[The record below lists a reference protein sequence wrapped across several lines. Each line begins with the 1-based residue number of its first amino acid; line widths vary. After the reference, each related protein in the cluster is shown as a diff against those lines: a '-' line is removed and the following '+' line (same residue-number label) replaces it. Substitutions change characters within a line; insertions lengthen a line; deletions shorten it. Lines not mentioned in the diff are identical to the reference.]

1 MRRPRRTLWPMGD
14 EGNEAEDTG
23 TGDAPAAAVADLAP
37 WRLAGWIFRDGDA
50 IAIPRHGDEVR
61 AGVLA
66 D

>member
-1 MRRPRRTLWPMGD
+1 MGD
-14 EGNEAEDTG
+14 EGNEAEDGG
-23 TGDAPAAAVADLAP
+23 TGDAPAAAAAELAP

-61 AGVLA
+61 ARVLA